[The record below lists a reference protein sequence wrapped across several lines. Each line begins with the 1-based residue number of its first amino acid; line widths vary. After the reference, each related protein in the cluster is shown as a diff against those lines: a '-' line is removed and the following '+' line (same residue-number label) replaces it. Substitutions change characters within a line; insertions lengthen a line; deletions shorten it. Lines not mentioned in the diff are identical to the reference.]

1 MAKTQLR
8 RAFIREMVIQIP
20 TLAFLADP
28 VFLFLLATGVG
39 WLLWR
44 RFRVVGN
51 IFVVCAAISL
61 YALST
66 PLVGARL
73 LHLLESEPP
82 TASAVQAQTPRAI
95 VVLSA
100 GLAASRTGGGAD
112 TVGPL
117 TLERIRIAARL
128 HHDTGLPILV
138 SGGVLRG
145 GSVSVASAMEDALT
159 TDFRVP
165 VRWVEDASRNT
176 YENAQF
182 SAAILRRANIRT
194 SYLVTHGWHMP
205 RAHKAFEGTG
215 LNVVSAP
222 AGFTPVG
229 SGIAPSDLI
238 PRTRALAMS
247 AYALHELVGGIW
259 YAIAYD

>member
-1 MAKTQLR
+1 MQMQT
-8 RAFIREMVIQIP
+8 P
-20 TLAFLADP
+20 AFLADP
-28 VFLFLLATGVG
+28 VFLFSLVTGLG
-39 WLLWR
+39 WLVRR

-51 IFVVCAAISL
+51 ALVVCAAISL

-73 LHLLESEPP
+73 LHLLEIAPP
-82 TASAVQAQTPRAI
+82 TALAAPAQAPQAI

-100 GLAASRTGGGAD
+100 GLAASRSGGGAD
-112 TVGPL
+112 TVGRL
-117 TLERIRIAARL
+117 TLERIRTAARL
-128 HHDTGLPILV
+128 HRETGLPILV
-138 SGGVLRG
+138 SGGVLRVG
-145 GSVSVASAMEDALT
+145 AVSVAAAMEDALAA
-159 TDFRVP
+159 DFRVP

-182 SAAILRRANIRT
+182 SAAILRRADIRT

-205 RAHKAFEGTG
+205 RARKAFEGTG
-215 LNVVSAP
+215 LNVVPVP

-247 AYALHELVGGIW
+247 AYALHELIGGLW

>member
-1 MAKTQLR
+1 MQTP
-8 RAFIREMVIQIP
+8 E
-20 TLAFLADP
+20 FLADP
-28 VFLFLLATGVG
+28 VFLFSLLTAVG
-39 WLLWR
+39 WLLRR
-44 RFRVVGN
+44 RFRAVANVL
-51 IFVVCAAISL
+51 IACAAIGL
-61 YALST
+61 YALAT
-66 PLVGARL
+66 PLVGTRL
-73 LHLLESEPP
+73 LHMLELEPP
-82 TASAVQAQTPRAI
+82 PALPAQAPAPQAI
-95 VVLSA
+95 VVLA
-100 GLAASRTGGGAD
+100 GDLAASRSGGRAD

-117 TLERIRIAARL
+117 TLDRIRTAARL
-128 HHDTGLPILV
+128 HRDTGLPILV

-145 GSVSVASAMEDALT
+145 GTVSVAAAMEVALM

-205 RAHKAFEGTG
+205 RARKAFEGTG
-215 LNVVSAP
+215 LNVISAP
-222 AGFTPVG
+222 AGFIRVG

-247 AYALHELVGGIW
+247 AYALHELVGGLW

>member
-1 MAKTQLR
+1 MNMQT
-8 RAFIREMVIQIP
+8 P
-20 TLAFLADP
+20 DFLADP
-28 VFLFLLATGVG
+28 VFLFSLLTAVG
-39 WLLWR
+39 WLLRR
-44 RFRVVGN
+44 RFRAVANVL
-51 IFVVCAAISL
+51 IACAAIGL

-66 PLVGARL
+66 PLVGTRF
-73 LHLLESEPP
+73 LHMLELEPP
-82 TASAVQAQTPRAI
+82 PALPAQAPAPQAI
-95 VVLSA
+95 VVLA
-100 GLAASRTGGGAD
+100 GDLAASRSGGRAD

-117 TLERIRIAARL
+117 TLERIRSAARL
-128 HHDTGLPILV
+128 HRGTELPILV
-138 SGGVLRG
+138 SGGVVRRG
-145 GSVSVASAMEDALT
+145 AVSVAAAMEVALM

-205 RAHKAFEGTG
+205 RARKAFEGTG

-222 AGFTPVG
+222 AGFARVG

-238 PRTRALAMS
+238 PRTRALAKS
-247 AYALHELVGGIW
+247 AYALHELFGGLW